1 MLILDCRGQQCP
13 LPVVQVRRQ
22 MQAAAGSPLRVLVND
37 IVARD
42 NVGRLAV
49 SQGYSLSVSEE
60 NGIFQLDLKPGKQTV
75 EQKAVAQ
82 TGPTV
87 VFIASDQ
94 LGSGDP
100 KLVPERLWLLLR
112 RVQQLGVREIRGDIV
127 LDGSAGEGGRGIGTA
142 GQFGVASGTLCG
154 TSLGTAGQSVPRWRW
169 YRRGRCDRRPSQTRA
184 VESGF
189 HPLETIS
196 PTRTVYDHG
205 DRL

>member
-100 KLVPERLWLLLR
+100 KLGQILMKNFLFTLAENDVAPDLLLFANAGAKLTVGGSDVIEPLQR
-112 RVQQLGVREIRGDIV
+112 LSELGADIATCGLCLEFFGLKEALAVGRITNMLEIV
-127 LDGSAGEGGRGIGTA
+127 TSLQTA
-142 GQFGVASGTLCG
+142 GKAI
-154 TSLGTAGQSVPRWRW
+154 
-169 YRRGRCDRRPSQTRA
+169 RP
-184 VESGF
+184 
-189 HPLETIS
+189 
-196 PTRTVYDHG
+196 
-205 DRL
+205 